1 MIHRALLAVL
11 LGQDSWLGI
20 LGLGNPPLILG
31 SLGLTLLGILL
42 AMARRYLRQGQ
53 PLAHLPSSTSVT
65 MPDTPQDPSL
75 ESLSK
80 GNPLW
85 LPLQKLRLLVEQS
98 PLAVIEWDCNFCVV
112 AWNPAAEAMFGYGQA
127 EVLGK
132 HASEILVPEAD
143 RPHVDGVWSALLQQ
157 TGGSRSTNRNVNR
170 DGEVLW
176 CEWYNTPI
184 VNSQGEVI
192 GVASL
197 VQDITQRRQAEE
209 ALHQAYADL
218 ETRVRDRTAE
228 LSQANEQL
236 THEIQERERI
246 EAERSEFSA
255 LLQATFDSTADGI
268 VAADQNLGIITYNRQ
283 FQEMWGLPSSL
294 LAKRD
299 GLEVLGAIEPLLCDP
314 QAFRQQIDFLLEHPE
329 ENSCDQVRLKDGR
342 VFERYSQPQI
352 IGDRIFGRVWNFRDV
367 TERQRTEEGLRLT
380 QFAVDACADLVFWL
394 DHEGNFTYV
403 NDAACQVLGYSRSQ
417 LLSRRIF
424 DLDPAMTPQRWEE
437 HWQEL
442 REQSSLQLEAFH
454 IAADG
459 ENIPM
464 AITANYVH
472 LGETE
477 LNCAFARD
485 SRDRVRTET
494 ALRESEQRFR
504 DVSEAA
510 GEYLWE
516 VDLQSRYTFVSERV
530 LSVKGYPSAQ
540 VLGETPFT
548 FMVAEDIPRVQRVLN
563 QAIEQGQ
570 SFKLEHRDRLP
581 DGTIV
586 WEEVNGIAL
595 LDDEGKV
602 KGFRG
607 AGLSITERKQNE
619 ESLRRQFLA
628 VESAMDGIALLN
640 AHEGSYVYLNQA
652 HGSLFGYD
660 RCEELMGQTWHRLY
674 PPEEITRIEQEIFPI
689 LQRDR
694 HWRGDTLAQ
703 RRDGTLFWQEISLS
717 LTEDGLLICA
727 CRDVTESRGML
738 TALQESEERFRQLA
752 ENVDSVFWISDP
764 QTLQVLY
771 VSPAY
776 ERLWG
781 HSAVELYGNPKK
793 FIEAIHPEDR
803 DRLADDLRNPISDT
817 YSREYRLL
825 HPDGTLRWIRARAFP
840 VRDEAGQLYRVV
852 GVAEDISDIKLAE
865 AALERQLQRERL
877 FSTISQRIR
886 QSLDMESVMQ
896 TSVEE
901 VREFLHT
908 DRVVLYKFN
917 PDWSGN
923 IVVES
928 VEPGCLQLLNRTIED
943 PCFRG
948 NYVNSYRQGR
958 ISSLDDIE
966 TVPLDECHRNLLR
979 QLQVRANLVV
989 PVILNHNPQD
999 TSSGEEQG
1007 QLWGL
1012 LVAHECRQPRPWQG
1026 AEIELLQQLSVQV
1039 AIAIGQSQLY
1049 AQAQA
1054 EVTERQ
1060 QAEQRLRES
1069 EATIRSLY
1077 EVTANQNLDFETR
1090 LDQVVRMGAERFK
1103 MDIGTIGRVDGDRY
1117 ELLSVYIPGR
1127 ALIPPVPGDSFNLAE
1142 TFDGILLEEIR
1153 QQQNVH
1159 HVLAIE
1165 QIQDSPWQDVGGHR
1179 LRGLQSYFGVAIL
1192 VGGDVYG
1199 TLSFCSPQPRA
1210 AGLFSDADCELL
1222 RLMAQW
1228 VGGEI
1233 ERHSAQKEVQRSFQ
1247 RALLLRTITQ
1257 DIRSKL
1263 DLQEICQTTC
1273 SLLGETL
1280 KGDRCLLYAY
1290 DENPEPQA
1298 PMMAEYLSR
1307 GTVSTIGLNL
1317 SVIGN
1322 PHLEK
1327 VLRSDRAVPVSN
1339 VFEDP
1344 VLNTLAPLSREISL
1358 KSMLAVRTSYKG
1370 KVNGLIVL
1378 QQCDRFRYWT
1388 QSEIE
1393 LVESVA
1399 DQVGIAVAQGRLLEQ
1414 ETRQREQL
1422 AQQNLAL
1429 EQARLAAEAA
1439 NQAKSE
1445 FLATMSHEIR
1455 TPMNAVIGMTGLLL
1469 DMDLTLD
1476 QRDFVETIRTSGDAL
1491 LTIINDILDFS
1502 KIEAGKLDLEEHPFE
1517 LRTCVEGALD
1527 LLASRAAEKGIE
1539 LACFIEPS
1547 VPHSLIGDVTR
1558 LRQILVNLLGNAIK
1572 FTARGEVVVSVSA
1585 SPLGDGALETVD
1597 MEEVHPTHQI
1607 QVSVRD
1613 TGIGIPQERLDRL
1626 FKPFSQVDASTTREY
1641 GGTGLGLA
1649 IAQRLCQ
1656 LMGGRMWVE
1665 SAVNVGSTF
1674 SFTFTGRAIALS
1686 RLRDLTETQPDL
1698 QQARILVVDD
1708 NATNRQILVRQ
1719 TQFWGMHPF
1728 AAASGA
1734 EALVL
1739 LEDGAR
1745 FDVAV
1750 LDMQMPQMDGLTLAK
1765 KIRQRTEGAELP
1777 LVMFTSIG
1785 KPEIRKDY
1793 ESLNFVAFLN
1803 KPIKQSQL
1811 YDVLVAALGQ
1821 GTVQSQGWAK
1831 GTTPTKPASKPVDV
1845 LSLRV
1850 LLAEDN
1856 AINQKVALR
1865 ILERMGYRADVAANG
1880 LEVIGALH
1888 RQPYDVILMDVQ
1900 MPELDGLETTRR
1912 IVEDAATFPF
1922 PKPRIIAMTAN
1933 AMQGDREACLAA
1945 GMDDYVSKPIRVE
1958 QLARALAQCTPIS
1971 QEIIPKTGG
1980 GQPQPPQAGPPQ
1992 AGPPQGGQP
2001 QAGPPQGGQPQGIAP
2016 RLDEEMPVLNPE
2028 ALDSLWQLVGEDDSQ
2043 MFLEVIESYLQEVP
2057 QLLSECSEAIA
2068 DQDKVRV
2075 QRLVHTLKSTSATL
2089 GATLLSQACSD
2100 FEQRALEATAAE
2112 HQQRLSRLLAE
2123 YEPVKQALLDL
2134 REETRQTVQSHEAQG
2149 GSA

>member
-1 MIHRALLAVL
+1 MPTEVFMIYVTVLALMLA
-11 LGQDSWLGI
+11 QDSWLGA
-20 LGLGNPPLILG
+20 LGVGTPGLLIG
-31 SLGLTLLGILL
+31 SLGLTVLGGVL
-42 AMARRYLRQGQ
+42 ALGALHLRQRQ
-53 PLAHLPSSTSVT
+53 NSSLSSRPESIMIPAT
-65 MPDTPQDPSL
+65 PDDPMS
-75 ESLSK
+75 ESLSA
-80 GNPLW
+80 
-85 LPLQKLRLLVEQS
+85 LQKLRLFVEQS
-98 PLAVIEWDCNFCVV
+98 SIAVIEWDCNFCVV
-112 AWNPAAEAMFGYGQA
+112 AWNRAAEVMFGYGQA

-132 HASEILVPEAD
+132 HASEILIPETD
-143 RPHVDGVWSALLQQ
+143 RSHVDEVWSALLQQ
-157 TGGSRSTNRNVNR
+157 AGGSRSTNSNVNR
-170 DGEVLW
+170 DGELLW

-184 VNSQGEVI
+184 VNRQGEVI

-218 ETRVRDRTAE
+218 EARVRDRTAE

-268 VAADQNLGIITYNRQ
+268 VAADQNLEIITYNRQ

-299 GLEVLGAIEPLLCDP
+299 GLKVLGAIEPLLCDP
-314 QAFRQQIDFLLEHPE
+314 HAFKQQIDSLLEHPE
-329 ENSCDQVRLKDGR
+329 QKSFDQVRLKDGR

-352 IGDRIFGRVWNFRDV
+352 IGDRIVGRVWNFRDV

-394 DHEGNFTYV
+394 DREGNFTYV

-424 DLDPAMTPQRWEE
+424 DLDPTMTPQRWDE
-437 HWQEL
+437 HWQGL
-442 REQSSLQLEAFH
+442 RERSSLQLEAFH

-459 ENIPM
+459 EKIPM

-516 VDLQSRYTFVSERV
+516 VDLEGRYTFVSDRV
-530 LSVKGYPSAQ
+530 LTVKGYPSAQ
-540 VLGETPFT
+540 VLGETLFK
-548 FMVAEDIPRVQRVLN
+548 FMVVEDIPKVQRVLD
-563 QAIEQGQ
+563 QAILERNG
-570 SFKLEHRDRLP
+570 FKVEHRDRLP
-581 DGTIV
+581 DGTVV
-586 WEEVNGIAL
+586 WEEVNGIPL
-595 LDDEGKV
+595 LDEEGNV

-628 VESAMDGIALLN
+628 IESAMDGIALLN
-640 AHEGSYVYLNQA
+640 ADEGTYLYLNQA
-652 HGSLFGYD
+652 HVELFGYD
-660 RCEELMGQTWHRLY
+660 RPEDLMGQTWHRLY
-674 PPEEITRIEQEIFPI
+674 PLEEITRIEEEICPI
-689 LQRDR
+689 LESDR
-694 HWRGDTLAQ
+694 HWRGDILAQ
-703 RRDGTLFWQEISLS
+703 RRDGSLFWEEISLS
-717 LTEDGLLICA
+717 LTEDGLLVCA

-752 ENVDSVFWISDP
+752 ENIDSVFWISDP
-764 QTLQVLY
+764 ETLRILY

-781 HSAVELYGNPKK
+781 HSATELYENPRK

-803 DRLADDLRNPISDT
+803 DRLAADLRNPVSDH

-825 HPDGTLRWIRARAFP
+825 NSDGTLRWIRARAFP
-840 VRDEAGQLYRVV
+840 VRDQADHIYRIV
-852 GVAEDISDIKLAE
+852 GIAEDVSDIKLAE

-877 FSTISQRIR
+877 FSMISQRIR

-908 DRVVLYKFN
+908 DRVVLYQFN
-917 PDWSGN
+917 ADWSGQ

-958 ISSLDDIE
+958 ISSIDDIE
-966 TVPLDECHRNLLR
+966 AVSLDECHRNLLR

-989 PVILNHNPQD
+989 PVVLNQCPQD
-999 TSSGEEQG
+999 NPSGEERG

-1012 LVAHECRQPRPWQG
+1012 LVAHECRQPRPWQSS
-1026 AEIELLQQLSVQV
+1026 EIELLQQLSVQV

-1049 AQAQA
+1049 TQAQA
-1054 EVTERQ
+1054 EVMERQ

-1117 ELLSVYIPGR
+1117 ELLSVYIPDR

-1142 TFDGILLEEIR
+1142 TFDGILLDEIR
-1153 QQQNVH
+1153 RHQDISYI
-1159 HVLAIE
+1159 LAIE
-1165 QIQDSPWQDVGGHR
+1165 HIQDSPWQDGGGHR

-1192 VGGDVYG
+1192 VNGDVYG

-1233 ERHSAQKEVQRSFQ
+1233 ERHSAQKEVQRSFK

-1273 SLLGETL
+1273 TLLGETL

-1290 DENPEPQA
+1290 DEEPEPHA
-1298 PMMAEYLSR
+1298 PMMAEYLSE
-1307 GTVSTIGLNL
+1307 GTASTIGLNL

-1327 VLRSDRAVPVSN
+1327 VLRSDRAIPVSN

-1344 VLNTLAPLSREISL
+1344 VLNTLASLSREISL
-1358 KSMLAVRTSYKG
+1358 RSMLAVRTSYKG
-1370 KVNGLIVL
+1370 QVNGLIVL

-1422 AQQNLAL
+1422 AGQNLAL
-1429 EQARLAAEAA
+1429 EQARQAAEAA

-1547 VPHSLIGDVTR
+1547 VPHSVIGDVTR

-1572 FTARGEVVVSVSA
+1572 FTARGEVVVSVAA
-1585 SPLGDGALETVD
+1585 SPLQDDTLSATMD
-1597 MEEVHPTHQI
+1597 IDQKHPTHQI
-1607 QVSVRD
+1607 QISVRD

-1674 SFTFTGRAIALS
+1674 AFTFTARVIALS
-1686 RLRDLTETQPDL
+1686 RLRDLTQTQPDL
-1698 QQARILVVDD
+1698 QRARILVVDD

-1719 TQFWGMHPF
+1719 TQFWGMQPF

-1765 KIRQRTEGAELP
+1765 KIRQRPEGVELP

-1785 KPEIRKDY
+1785 KPEIRRDY

-1821 GTVQSQGWAK
+1821 PAAK
-1831 GTTPTKPASKPVDV
+1831 PTKLTPPKPELRSVGV
-1845 LSLRV
+1845 SNLRV

-1865 ILERMGYRADVAANG
+1865 ILERMGYRAEVAANG

-1958 QLARALAQCTPIS
+1958 QLARALAQCSPIS
-1971 QEIIPKTGG
+1971 QEIIPTTGEII
-1980 GQPQPPQAGPPQ
+1980 PPAAPTPVEETVTIVTPPN
-1992 AGPPQGGQP
+1992 PVSVPSE
-2001 QAGPPQGGQPQGIAP
+2001 
-2016 RLDEEMPVLNPE
+2016 LDEEMPVLNPE
-2028 ALDSLWQLVGEDDSQ
+2028 ALDSLWLLVGEDDSQ
-2043 MFLEVIESYLQEVP
+2043 MFLEVIESYLEEVP

-2100 FEQRALEATAAE
+2100 FEQRALKATAAE
-2112 HQQRLSRLLAE
+2112 HQQRLTRLLNE
-2123 YEPVKQALLDL
+2123 YQPVRQALLNL
-2134 REETRQTVQSHEAQG
+2134 REQTRQKVNSQKAEG
-2149 GSA
+2149 GDSPGSDAVMG

>member
-1 MIHRALLAVL
+1 
-11 LGQDSWLGI
+11 
-20 LGLGNPPLILG
+20 
-31 SLGLTLLGILL
+31 
-42 AMARRYLRQGQ
+42 
-53 PLAHLPSSTSVT
+53 
-65 MPDTPQDPSL
+65 MPDTPQDSSL
-75 ESLSK
+75 ESLQA
-80 GNPLW
+80 
-85 LPLQKLRLLVEQS
+85 LQKLRLLVEQS
-98 PLAVIEWDCNFCVV
+98 PLAVIEWDHNFCVV
-112 AWNPAAEAMFGYGQA
+112 AWNPAAERIFGYSQS

-143 RPHVDGVWSALLQQ
+143 RPHVDAVWSALLQQ
-157 TGGSRSTNRNVNR
+157 EGGSRSTNTNVNR
-170 DGEVLW
+170 EGELLY

-184 VNSQGEVI
+184 VNPQGEVI

-197 VQDITQRRQAEE
+197 VQNISQRRQAEE

-218 ETRVRDRTAE
+218 EARVRDRTAE

-236 THEIQERERI
+236 TREIQERERL
-246 EAERSEFSA
+246 EGERSEFSA

-268 VAADQNLGIITYNRQ
+268 VATDENLEIITYNRQ
-283 FQEMWGLPSSL
+283 FQELWELPNSL
-294 LAKRD
+294 LAKRK
-299 GLEVLGAIEPLLCDP
+299 GWEVIAAIEPLLSDP
-314 QAFRQQIDFLLEHPE
+314 QAFKRKVYFLLEHPE
-329 ENSCDQVRLKDGR
+329 ENSFDQVYLKDGR

-352 IGDRIFGRVWNFRDV
+352 IGDRIVGRVWNFRDV

-394 DHEGNFTYV
+394 DSQGNFTYV
-403 NDAACQVLGYSRSQ
+403 NDAACKVLGYDREQ
-417 LLSRRIF
+417 LLSRRVF
-424 DLDPAMTPQRWEE
+424 DLDPTMTPEIWQQ
-437 HWQEL
+437 HWQAL
-442 REQSSLQLEAFH
+442 REQSSLQLDVFH
-454 IAADG
+454 IAANG
-459 ENIPM
+459 EKIPM

-477 LNCAFARD
+477 LNCAFGRD
-485 SRDRVRTET
+485 IRDRVRAET

-516 VDLQSRYTFVSERV
+516 MDLQARYTFVSDRV
-530 LSVKGYPSAQ
+530 LAVKGYPSGQ
-540 VLGETPFT
+540 VLGETPFK
-548 FMVAEDIPRVQRVLN
+548 FMVAEDIPQVRQTLDR
-563 QAIEQGQ
+563 ATERGT
-570 SFKLEHRDRLP
+570 SFKLEYRDRLP
-581 DGTIV
+581 DGTVV
-586 WEEVNGIAL
+586 WEEVNGIPL
-595 LDDEGKV
+595 FDDEGNV
-602 KGFRG
+602 NGFRG

-628 VESAMDGIALLN
+628 VEAAMDGIALLN
-640 AHEGSYVYLNQA
+640 AHEGTYAYLNQA
-652 HGSLFGYD
+652 HVELFGYN
-660 RCEELMGQTWHRLY
+660 RPEELMGQTWHHLY
-674 PPEEITRIEQEIFPI
+674 PPQEVTRIEQEIFPI
-689 LQRDR
+689 LERDR

-703 RRDGTLFWQEISLS
+703 RRDGSTFWQEVSLS
-717 LTEDGLLICA
+717 MTEDGLLVCA
-727 CRDVTESRGML
+727 CRDVTEARSML
-738 TALQESEERFRQLA
+738 SALQESEERFRQLS
-752 ENVDSVFWISDP
+752 ENIDSVFWISHP

-771 VSPAY
+771 VSSAY

-781 HSAVELYGNPKK
+781 HPATELYRDGKK
-793 FIEAIHPEDR
+793 FIEGIHPEDR
-803 DRLADDLRNPISDT
+803 PRILNDLRNPVSDH
-817 YSREYRLL
+817 YNREYRLL
-825 HPDGTLRWIRARAFP
+825 HPDGSLRWIRARAFP
-840 VRDEAGQLYRVV
+840 VRDDAGQLYRVV

-877 FSTISQRIR
+877 LSTISQRIR
-886 QSLDMESVMQ
+886 QSLDLESVMQ
-896 TSVEE
+896 TSVDQ
-901 VREFLHT
+901 VRQFLHT
-908 DRVVLYKFN
+908 DRVVLYKFH

-928 VEPGCLQLLNRTIED
+928 VEPGCLQLLGRTIED

-948 NYVNSYRQGR
+948 NYVNSYREGR
-958 ISSLDDIE
+958 ISALDDIE
-966 TVPLDECHRNLLR
+966 AVPLDECHRNLLR

-989 PVILNHNPQD
+989 PVVLNHNPQD
-999 TSSGEEQG
+999 QTSGGMMEDGS

-1012 LVAHECRQPRPWQG
+1012 LVAHECRQPRPWQRS
-1026 AEIELLQQLSVQV
+1026 EIELLQQLSVQV

-1054 EVTERQ
+1054 EVMERQ

-1077 EVTANQNLDFETR
+1077 EVTANQSLEFETR
-1090 LDQVVRMGAERFK
+1090 LAQVVKMGAERFK

-1117 ELLSVYIPGR
+1117 ELLSVYIPDR

-1142 TFDGILLEEIR
+1142 TFDGLLLEEIR
-1153 QQQNVH
+1153 RHPNVGQ
-1159 HVLAIE
+1159 VLAIE
-1165 QIQDSPWQDVGGHR
+1165 QIENSPWQDVGGHR

-1199 TLSFCSPQPRA
+1199 TLSFCSPQPRG
-1210 AGLFSDADCELL
+1210 AGPFSEADCELL

-1233 ERHSAQKEVQRSFQ
+1233 ERHSAQKEVQRSFK
-1247 RALLLRTITQ
+1247 RTLLLRTITQ
-1257 DIRSKL
+1257 EIRSKL

-1273 SLLGETL
+1273 TLLG
-1280 KGDRCLLYAY
+1280 GAIHSDRCLLYAY
-1290 DENPEPQA
+1290 EEEPQPQA
-1298 PMMAEYLSR
+1298 PMMAEYLSPE
-1307 GTVSTIGLNL
+1307 TVSIMGFNL

-1344 VLNTLAPLSREISL
+1344 VLNSLASLSREISL

-1378 QQCDRFRYWT
+1378 QQCDRFRYWR

-1399 DQVGIAVAQGRLLEQ
+1399 DQVGIAVAQGQLLER
-1414 ETRQREQL
+1414 ETHQREQL

-1429 EQARLAAEAA
+1429 EQARQAAEAA

-1469 DMDLTLD
+1469 DMDLTLE

-1547 VPHSLIGDVTR
+1547 VPNSVMGDVTR

-1572 FTARGEVVVSVSA
+1572 FTARGEVVLSVAA
-1585 SPLGDGALETVD
+1585 SPLQEDSLA
-1597 MEEVHPTHQI
+1597 EVMDSSHQHPTHQI
-1607 QVSVRD
+1607 QISVRD

-1665 SAVNVGSTF
+1665 SVVNVGSTF
-1674 SFTFTGRAIALS
+1674 SFTFRARAIALS
-1686 RLRDLTETQPDL
+1686 RLRDLTQTQPDL

-1719 TQFWGMHPF
+1719 TQFWGMQPF

-1765 KIRQRTEGAELP
+1765 KIRQRPEGANLP

-1785 KPEIRKDY
+1785 KPEIRRDY

-1821 GTVQSQGWAK
+1821 GVMMQPQ
-1831 GTTPTKPASKPVDV
+1831 PLPLPKPEPKP
-1845 LSLRV
+1845 LGGFNLRI

-1912 IVEDAATFPF
+1912 IVKDSATFPF

-1933 AMQGDREACLAA
+1933 AMQGDRETCLAA

-1958 QLARALAQCTPIS
+1958 QLAKALAQCTPIS
-1971 QEIIPKTGG
+1971 PELIRPRTIPTPGTPTPNPSPPVASSSPSSLSPAPTPELTPLGG
-1980 GQPQPPQAGPPQ
+1980 GDTG
-1992 AGPPQGGQP
+1992 
-2001 QAGPPQGGQPQGIAP
+2001 
-2016 RLDEEMPVLNPE
+2016 V
-2028 ALDSLWQLVGEDDSQ
+2028 
-2043 MFLEVIESYLQEVP
+2043 ES
-2057 QLLSECSEAIA
+2057 
-2068 DQDKVRV
+2068 
-2075 QRLVHTLKSTSATL
+2075 
-2089 GATLLSQACSD
+2089 
-2100 FEQRALEATAAE
+2100 
-2112 HQQRLSRLLAE
+2112 
-2123 YEPVKQALLDL
+2123 
-2134 REETRQTVQSHEAQG
+2134 
-2149 GSA
+2149 